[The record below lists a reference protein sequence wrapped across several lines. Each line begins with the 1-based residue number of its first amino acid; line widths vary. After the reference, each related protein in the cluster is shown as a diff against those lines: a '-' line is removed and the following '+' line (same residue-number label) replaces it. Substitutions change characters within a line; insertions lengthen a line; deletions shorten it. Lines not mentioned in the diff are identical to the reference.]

1 MLQSPKGIAIAP
13 VHIRCHWT
21 IALFERR
28 GDDAVATVLDSAPS
42 HPTRKDIRAVLQ
54 MINVTD
60 FTIISPGKQPRGSF
74 ECGVHAIVNAW
85 RAFYGFNPRI
95 AHGTLD
101 LQHLRLPFAR
111 LANQPDLIRTWALHI
126 AAAPESDPKMPPL
139 GGANPTTTAPR
150 TAPVVTTAAPDPP
163 RTVAPPAHHQRPM
176 ARVAHALRTTEDQL
190 QAIIDTGDAA
200 AARRSAAKQK
210 ATKTPPA
217 RTDPRAADPE
227 AIRAMSRT
235 AIRAYFAHLTE
246 GDRIFVHWAS
256 GRDAGKWFGKVT
268 RVGTR
273 FIHVAFDVRLCDSCF
288 SPRQASRPVN
298 GILPTPGMIYYT
310 IEKRQLPRIAP
321 CVCSDIPDPDDAD
334 TPDHADEPHPDD
346 YPGEFSTSAT
356 IDRSVNA
363 SPEGKPLGELV
374 LVPQTIPTA
383 DASAKWYIP
392 HGKPDGVHTL
402 VWRQLAESTRLNH
415 QRWLRAIKGMPADL
429 RRGRSISHAIVEM
442 ILRMAS
448 ARKWVWSTVASALAA
463 CNAALANLPIYTN
476 ETYTIKIGADP
487 YFQQAARMAQQKA
500 RATSSLE
507 SLTAGLSLQQYQHL
521 TSSDGIKSPRVRL
534 LLQMMWHWASRPK
547 EMREARPCDVV
558 IGKER
563 PDGASHVSITFHT
576 GKIVP
581 YCGPYTIHVV
591 LPKDITGALRATV
604 QRTQPDAALFTT
616 RDQAILAGVIGA
628 LQGHDD
634 DLPRLNLRSIRRGSV
649 LHLAASGVR
658 DVELQLLTGHK
669 RMDTLLRYLGWGRE
683 STTMR
688 EAAAARQEQV
698 TIRGGGTDTPTLPTQ
713 HQPPKMGPCSGY
725 VGIKGRR
732 TLPPPKFFPRKMP
745 SAEDCGVSHQ
755 HIDTTDYV
763 LHIKDTTRVDWPAVQ
778 TMAKDTPL
786 QPEALLA
793 QHWCTTDA
801 YYGPRIAID
810 PRKIPATSC
819 TPAQLDALLKADK
832 IRPLRGPINGFV
844 NMFTIAQ
851 HAKKRFRVIAEPAIN
866 STCDREQ
873 VYKVKYPSRL
883 ERRARARGAKFEAE
897 LDFAA
902 YFDQFELDR
911 NVLNWFVVRSRQ
923 PINGETLFT
932 LTRLPMGVTFAPSV
946 AQSVTSVLVYPLLH
960 LEGVLVDTCIDN
972 IRVVAHDPQQFIRA
986 MRTLLQRISA
996 ARITLNDAE
1005 TWNVPDAELLQRC
1018 AVTNTPRV
1026 FLGEQYINDTISNT
1040 PTALEKL
1047 QAAMRRFDEGSSTT
1061 TYTKRNF
1068 ASLVGLMLFMTHTV
1082 GVDLAR
1088 YHTLLRAY
1096 GRIIAETAGWD
1107 EPCTITSDAVHEQLK
1122 MMSAEILRNPAVPLP
1137 VIEQPSR
1144 DINSYDAAI
1153 EVDASGSAWGA
1164 IVRLNASGTIFNL
1177 QQRWSV
1183 SMLHSARAEP
1193 TAALRAVQWARSQ
1206 LGGTASI
1213 ALITDHI
1220 AMSSGQRRWN
1230 SGYGGFS
1237 STGFHLNEFFRELYA
1252 NGGGEIFH
1260 VEGEQNRADGLSRD
1274 PTAPFHLK
1282 STTAEQTFRDL
1293 GLVSHP
1299 FETLPRRPYQV

>member
-1 MLQSPKGIAIAP
+1 
-13 VHIRCHWT
+13 
-21 IALFERR
+21 
-28 GDDAVATVLDSAPS
+28 
-42 HPTRKDIRAVLQ
+42 
-54 MINVTD
+54 
-60 FTIISPGKQPRGSF
+60 
-74 ECGVHAIVNAW
+74 
-85 RAFYGFNPRI
+85 
-95 AHGTLD
+95 
-101 LQHLRLPFAR
+101 
-111 LANQPDLIRTWALHI
+111 
-126 AAAPESDPKMPPL
+126 MPPL
-139 GGANPTTTAPR
+139 GGAHPATTAPTPATPTN
-150 TAPVVTTAAPDPP
+150 TATTNNNNSIIINNQGGSGSAVTSGGLAATGKTAQKRGNDGFRRASTGVRPRLPSAAKGVGQSGKFDKLVNAPASAGAATSAKKSTHPTVATPPVVHQQ
-163 RTVAPPAHHQRPM
+163 PA
-176 ARVAHALRTTEDQL
+176 ARVARALRTTEDQV
-190 QAIIDTGDAA
+190 QTIIRTGEAA
-200 AARRSAAKQK
+200 AARRSTAKQNK
-210 ATKTPPA
+210 PTTPTTPINS
-217 RTDPRAADPE
+217 RAPNPDAVH
-227 AIRAMSRT
+227 AMSRT
-235 AIRAYFAHLTE
+235 AIRALLVHLTE

-268 RVGTR
+268 RAGTR
-273 FIHVAFDVRLCDSCF
+273 FVQVAFDVRLCDSCF
-288 SPRQASRPVN
+288 GPRQASRPVN
-298 GILPTPGMIYYT
+298 GTLPTPGMIYYT
-310 IEKRQLPRIAP
+310 IEKRQLPRVAP
-321 CVCSDIPDPDDAD
+321 CACSDVPDPEDAGTSDQADD
-334 TPDHADEPHPDD
+334 PHPND
-346 YPGEFSTSAT
+346 YPGEFSTSAA

-374 LVPQTIPTA
+374 LVPQTVPDA

-392 HGKPDGVHTL
+392 HGKPAWVHEL

-442 ILRMAS
+442 IMRMAS

-463 CNAALANLPIYTN
+463 CNAALASLPIYTN
-476 ETYTIKIGADP
+476 ETYTIKVGADP

-507 SLTAGLSLQQYQHL
+507 SLTAGLSLQQFQRL
-521 TSSDGIKSPRVRL
+521 TGSDGIKSPRVRL

-558 IGKER
+558 IGRER

-591 LPKDITGALRATV
+591 LPKDVTCALRTAV
-604 QRTQPDAALFTT
+604 QRTHPDAALFTT
-616 RDQAILAGVIGA
+616 RDQAVLAGVIGA
-628 LQGHDD
+628 LQGHGD

-669 RMDTLLRYLGWGRE
+669 RMETLLRYLGWGRE

-688 EAAAARQEQV
+688 EAAATRQEQV
-698 TIRGGGTDTPTLPTQ
+698 IIRGGGTDTPTLPTQ
-713 HQPPKMGPCSGY
+713 QQPPKMGPCSGY
-725 VGIKGRR
+725 TGIKGRR

-745 SAEDCGVSHQ
+745 SAEECGVSHE
-755 HIDTTDYV
+755 HDTTDYV
-763 LHIKDTTRVDWPAVQ
+763 LHIKDTARVDWPAVQ
-778 TMAKDTPL
+778 TMAQNTPL

-793 QHWCTTDA
+793 QQWCTTDT
-801 YYGPRIAID
+801 YYGPRIAVE

-819 TPAQLDALLKADK
+819 TPSQLEALLKADK

-866 STCDREQ
+866 NTCDREHI
-873 VYKVKYPSRL
+873 YKVKYPSRL

-902 YFDQFELDR
+902 YFDQFELSD

-923 PINGETLFT
+923 PINGESLFT

-972 IRVVAHDPQQFIRA
+972 IRVVAHDPQQFLLA
-986 MRTLLQRISA
+986 MRTLLQRIHSA
-996 ARITLNDAE
+996 HITLNDAE

-1018 AVTNTPRV
+1018 AVTDTPRI
-1026 FLGEQYINDTISNT
+1026 FLGEQYTNDTISNT

-1047 QAAMRRFDEGSSTT
+1047 RAAIRRFDEGSNIT

-1107 EPCTITSDAVHEQLK
+1107 ELCVITSDAVHEQLK
-1122 MMSAEILRNPAVPLP
+1122 AMCAEILRNPAVPLP
-1137 VIEQPSR
+1137 IIEPPSR
-1144 DINSYDAAI
+1144 SINDYDAAI

-1164 IVRLNASGTIFNL
+1164 IVRINASGAIFNL

-1193 TAALRAVQWARSQ
+1193 TAALRAVQWTRAQ

-1220 AMSSGQRRWN
+1220 AMASGQRRWN

-1252 NGGGEIFH
+1252 SGGGEIFY

-1274 PTAPFHLK
+1274 PTAPFQLK
-1282 STTAEQTFRDL
+1282 TTTSQHTFRDL
-1293 GLVSHP
+1293 GLLTHP